1 MKREPIKTPFLAK
14 ARDQDYTDS
23 LMIFK
28 MILRFMNENNLSGK
42 REQALGDYIVNK
54 GIVNEKLRD
63 EILCQLAN
71 QTWKNENDANKERGW
86 LLLSNCLSA
95 FQPSSTLFKY
105 LLKYVSDHA
114 YDGYKAYCQ
123 RKLLQGE
130 RTIFRIMSNNQQ
142 IVHHVPRNY
151 PPCVLEWRANRNRV
165 NMALSVGF
173 YDGEFFFFYLKF
185 DIPSRIEFFVDQDCY
200 FLYLIYI
207 YFFNRKEISKVKIR
221 STFSAFISLTL
232 SLNLLHLVSSCFL
245 KFKRPFVP
253 LTFSFPVQFRQISKL
268 YVYILLFD

>member
-1 MKREPIKTPFLAK
+1 MSVILDWQPTHTERNLLKVVGQVIPMHHNYSLPNDIDQHQFSKFTNIYFKSHIFGMKREPIKTPFLAK

-95 FQPSSTLFKY
+95 FQPSPTLFKY

-142 IVHHVPRNY
+142 IVHHIPRNY

-165 NMALSVGF
+165 HMALGVGF
-173 YDGEFFFFYLKF
+173 YDGKLALL
-185 DIPSRIEFFVDQDCY
+185 IIQR
-200 FLYLIYI
+200 FL
-207 YFFNRKEISKVKIR
+207 
-221 STFSAFISLTL
+221 ISLSTICTL
-232 SLNLLHLVSSCFL
+232 KS
-245 KFKRPFVP
+245 KKRDI
-253 LTFSFPVQFRQISKL
+253 ISAML
-268 YVYILLFD
+268 RVNIIMNY

>member
-1 MKREPIKTPFLAK
+1 MVPLTYNYALPSDIDQFQFSKFTNIYFKSHIFGMKREPIKTPFLAK

-71 QTWKNENDANKERGW
+71 QTWKNDNDPNKERGW
-86 LLLSNCLSA
+86 MLLANCLSA
-95 FQPSSTLFKY
+95 FHPSPTLFKY
-105 LLKYVSDHA
+105 FLKLVGMKFSFEILLVLQSIYFLDRIIFRYVSDHA
-114 YDGYKAYCQ
+114 YDGYKAFCQ

-130 RTIFRIMSNNQQ
+130 RALLRATNSSQSFGQFL
-142 IVHHVPRNY
+142 PRNY

-165 NMALSVGF
+165 NMALAVGF
-173 YDGEFFFFYLKF
+173 YDGECNEY
-185 DIPSRIEFFVDQDCY
+185 
-200 FLYLIYI
+200 
-207 YFFNRKEISKVKIR
+207 
-221 STFSAFISLTL
+221 
-232 SLNLLHLVSSCFL
+232 
-245 KFKRPFVP
+245 
-253 LTFSFPVQFRQISKL
+253 QI
-268 YVYILLFD
+268 

>member
-1 MKREPIKTPFLAK
+1 MNYAYNLPSDIDQYQFSKFTNVYFKSHIFGMKREPIKTPFLAK

-95 FQPSSTLFKY
+95 FQPSATLFKY
-105 LLKYVSDHA
+105 LLKYVSSFVSDSTIRFLRSPLIEILQSDTFPITPTTVTRPTA
-114 YDGYKAYCQ
+114 NVSCCKA
-123 RKLLQGE
+123 RE
-130 RTIFRIMSNNQQ
+130 RCI
-142 IVHHVPRNY
+142 
-151 PPCVLEWRANRNRV
+151 A
-165 NMALSVGF
+165 
-173 YDGEFFFFYLKF
+173 
-185 DIPSRIEFFVDQDCY
+185 
-200 FLYLIYI
+200 
-207 YFFNRKEISKVKIR
+207 
-221 STFSAFISLTL
+221 
-232 SLNLLHLVSSCFL
+232 
-245 KFKRPFVP
+245 
-253 LTFSFPVQFRQISKL
+253 
-268 YVYILLFD
+268 

>member
-28 MILRFMNENNLSGK
+28 MILRFMNESNLNGK

-95 FQPSSTLFKY
+95 FQPSATLFKY
-105 LLKYVSDHA
+105 
-114 YDGYKAYCQ
+114 
-123 RKLLQGE
+123 
-130 RTIFRIMSNNQQ
+130 
-142 IVHHVPRNY
+142 
-151 PPCVLEWRANRNRV
+151 
-165 NMALSVGF
+165 
-173 YDGEFFFFYLKF
+173 
-185 DIPSRIEFFVDQDCY
+185 
-200 FLYLIYI
+200 
-207 YFFNRKEISKVKIR
+207 
-221 STFSAFISLTL
+221 
-232 SLNLLHLVSSCFL
+232 FL
-245 KFKRPFVP
+245 K
-253 LTFSFPVQFRQISKL
+253 
-268 YVYILLFD
+268 